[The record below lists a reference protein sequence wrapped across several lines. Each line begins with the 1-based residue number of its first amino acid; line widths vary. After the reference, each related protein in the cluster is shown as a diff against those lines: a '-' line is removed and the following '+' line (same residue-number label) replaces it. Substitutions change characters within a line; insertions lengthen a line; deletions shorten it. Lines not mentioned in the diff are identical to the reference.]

1 MQIITA
7 AIIKGGTGK
16 TATAAALAQA
26 GAKAG
31 KRILAVDLDPQANF
45 TFTLGADPNRPGA
58 VQLFRGTA
66 AADVMQTTEQGT
78 TVIAGHRDLS
88 NERTTPGSAKRLR
101 EALEPV
107 KNDFDLC
114 VIDTP
119 PTLGELVY
127 NALNAANGLLIPLET
142 DTNSLQGL
150 YQITEIAQQIK
161 HSNPD
166 LQILGVVLTRYDA
179 RPKLNRYLHDVIA
192 EKGAA
197 IGAPLLSEIR
207 AGVAVREAAAMQQSL
222 FDYAGNSKPAAD
234 YMQLYKKII
243 DTEE

>member
-66 AADVMQTTEQGT
+66 AADVMQTTEQGI